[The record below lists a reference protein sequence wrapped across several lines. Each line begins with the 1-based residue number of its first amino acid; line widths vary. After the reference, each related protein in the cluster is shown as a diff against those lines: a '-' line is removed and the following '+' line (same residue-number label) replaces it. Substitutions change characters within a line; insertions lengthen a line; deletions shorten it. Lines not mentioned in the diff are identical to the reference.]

1 MIISLFMERYSLIH
15 SVLPR
20 EFVLLQG
27 TGCRWRSCTFC
38 DYHADV
44 SENPFVVNKEV
55 LAQVQGVHGV
65 LDVINSG
72 SAMELDAETVAMIK
86 EVVKA
91 KKIHTIWFE
100 AHYMYK
106 NQLVRFAEQFE
117 GVKVKF
123 RCGVE
128 SFDGSLRER
137 WNKGLAASV
146 TAEEVAKYFQ
156 GVCLLCCTE
165 GDCKERILRDIA
177 LAEQYFEYASVN
189 VFCENTTA
197 LKRDDE
203 LAMWFVEEVYPQ
215 LKDSDKIEILIN
227 NTDLG
232 VG

>member
-1 MIISLFMERYSLIH
+1 MERYSLIH

-27 TGCRWRSCTFC
+27 TGCRWKRCTFC
-38 DYHADV
+38 DYHGDV
-44 SENPFVVNKEV
+44 SADPFAVNKEV
-55 LAQVQGVHGV
+55 LAQVQGMYRV

-72 SAMELDAETVAMIK
+72 SAMELDEQTVEMIK
-86 EVVKA
+86 AVVKE
-91 KKIHTIWFE
+91 KNIHTLWFE

-106 NQLVRFAEQFE
+106 NQLARFAEQFE

-137 WNKGLAASV
+137 WNKGMAAHV
-146 TAEEVAKYFQ
+146 TAEDVAKHFQ

-165 GDCKERILRDIA
+165 GDSKERIIRDIA
-177 LAEQYFEYASVN
+177 LAEQWFEYASVN

-197 LKRDDE
+197 VKRDNA
-203 LAMWFVEEVYPQ
+203 LAKWFVEEVYPK
-215 LKDSDKIEILIN
+215 LKTSKKIEVLVE

>member
-1 MIISLFMERYSLIH
+1 MERYSLIH

-27 TGCRWRSCTFC
+27 TGCRWKQCTFC
-38 DYHADV
+38 DYHGDV
-44 SENPFVVNKEV
+44 SDDPFAVNREV
-55 LAQVQGVHGV
+55 LALVQGVYGV

-72 SAMELDAETVAMIK
+72 SAMELDKQTLEMIK
-86 EVVKA
+86 QVVKE
-91 KKIHTIWFE
+91 KNIHTLWFE

-106 NQLVRFAEQFE
+106 NQLAKFAEQFD
-117 GVKVKF
+117 GVEVKF

-128 SFDGSLRER
+128 SFDGKLREQ
-137 WNKGLAASV
+137 WKKGIAASV
-146 TAEEVAKYFQ
+146 TAEDVAKYFQ

-165 GDCKERILRDIA
+165 GDNKSRILSDIA

-189 VFCENTTA
+189 VFCENTTVV
-197 LKRDDE
+197 KRDEE
-203 LAMWFVEEVYPQ
+203 LVKWFVDEVYPM
-215 LKDSDKIEILIN
+215 LKQSKKIEILIN

>member
-1 MIISLFMERYSLIH
+1 MERYAIIH
-15 SVLPR
+15 TVLPR

-27 TGCRWRSCTFC
+27 TGCRWKKCTFC

-44 SENPFVVNKEV
+44 SDNPFTVNKEV
-55 LAQVQGVHGV
+55 LAQVQGVYGV

-72 SAMELDAETVAMIK
+72 SAMELDEQTIEMIK
-86 EVVKA
+86 EVVREKQ
-91 KKIHTIWFE
+91 IHTLWFE
-100 AHYMYK
+100 AHYMYWHK
-106 NQLVRFAEQFE
+106 LAKFAEQFD

-128 SFDGSLRER
+128 SFDSSLRER
-137 WNKGLAASV
+137 WKKGIAASV
-146 TAEEVAKYFQ
+146 TAEEVAKYFK

-165 GDCKERILRDIA
+165 GDSKERILKDIA

-189 VFCENTTA
+189 VFCENSTS
-197 LKRDDE
+197 LKRDNA
-203 LAMWFVEEVYPQ
+203 LAKWFVEEVYPN
-215 LKDSDKIEILIN
+215 LKESKKIEILIN

>member
-1 MIISLFMERYSLIH
+1 MKRYALIH
-15 SVLPR
+15 TVLPR

-27 TGCRWRSCTFC
+27 TGCRWKRCSFC
-38 DYHADV
+38 DYHGDV
-44 SENPFVVNKEV
+44 SYDPFAVNREV
-55 LAQVQGVHGV
+55 LAQVQGVYGV

-72 SAMELDAETVAMIK
+72 SAMELDAQTVAMIR
-86 EVVKA
+86 EVVKE
-91 KKIHTIWFE
+91 KKIHTLWFE

-106 NQLVRFAEQFE
+106 NLLAKFAEQFE
-117 GVKVKF
+117 GIQVKF

-128 SFDGSLRER
+128 SFDGQLRNR
-137 WNKGLAASV
+137 WQKGIAASV
-146 TAEEVAKYFQ
+146 TAADVAKYFR

-165 GDCKERILRDIA
+165 GDSKERILRDIE

-197 LKRDDE
+197 VKRDDE
-203 LAMWFVEEVYPQ
+203 LAKWFVRNVYPT
-215 LKDSDKIEILIN
+215 LKQSKKIEILIN